1 MLSEG
6 SRQLL
11 PETHCGEKGDPRKA
25 GHISV
30 ENGPLRSWDK
40 IFSECPSALLI
51 FLSGS
56 RRVTR

>member
-1 MLSEG
+1 MSEG
-6 SRQLL
+6 SRQQL

-30 ENGPLRSWDK
+30 ENGSLRSWDM
-40 IFSECPSALLI
+40 IVSEWPSALLI

-56 RRVTR
+56 RRVTE